1 MMSRFFAHRCMVI
14 GKRGTVALMVA
25 ISFTF
30 LLGIASLSAD
40 YGYIMWVRSALQ
52 ASTDAAALAG
62 AKDIGYGGTPIA
74 TAIKYGAMT
83 SSLNNLPGVTVV
95 MTSGYPALQCFKV
108 GPACSVNQS
117 PPTAANGIQVQQ
129 KATVPLFFATIF
141 GFPTIDITTSSVALA
156 AGAAP
161 PPLNVMF
168 IVDATASMASSD
180 SICGTTRIGCAV
192 QGFETLLGEL
202 WPCASNLASCGAVT
216 NHNVANPVDQAALLQ
231 FPGVQAVPAGGS
243 CRNLPTVGYAGVNGN
258 TNNTTVSPS
267 TTLHFANTPPFNNG
281 STDAL
286 VTDMTN
292 PAYIQS
298 GTWLSSVGGTTA
310 VMSKTPTAGDT
321 IKSNDAISVWPP
333 VYQIVPLSSDYRT
346 SDTATT
352 LNLNSDLVTCLES
365 LGAPGGYGTFYAD
378 AIKIAQQN
386 LVANARDGARNV
398 IILLGDGEANA
409 TVAHMVAQGAAP
421 TAPDQCRR
429 AVVAAQTAAAAGT
442 WVYIVSYGTSASGGC
457 TTDTGNYAN
466 ACWVMSQIANVPGT
480 TAGTYVNE
488 PAHFYADDAN
498 GCQSSV
504 NPSITAIKAMFQ
516 NIVYSLTRP
525 RMLPPACVVATP
537 PNWC

>member
-1 MMSRFFAHRCMVI
+1 MMNRFFAHRRMGI
-14 GKRGTVALMVA
+14 GRRGTVALMVA

-40 YGYIMWVRSALQ
+40 YGYIMWVRSTLQ
-52 ASTDAAALAG
+52 AATNGAALAG
-62 AKDIGYGGTPIA
+62 AKDIGFGGTPVA

-83 SSLNNLPGVTVV
+83 TSLNNLPGITVV

-108 GPACSVNQS
+108 GPACSVNQT
-117 PPTAANGIQVQQ
+117 PPIAANGIQVQQ

-141 GFPTIDITTSSVALA
+141 GFPTMDITTSAAALA

-192 QGFETLLGEL
+192 QGFETLLAEL

-216 NHNVANPVDQAALLQ
+216 NHNVANPVDKAALLQ
-231 FPGVQAVPAGGS
+231 FPGVQSIPTGGS
-243 CRNLPTVGYAGVNGN
+243 CRDLPTVAYAGVNGK

-267 TTLHFANTPPFNNG
+267 TTLHFTNTPAFNNG
-281 STDAL
+281 SAEAL
-286 VTDMTN
+286 VTDMTH
-292 PAYIQS
+292 PSYIQA
-298 GTWLSSVGGTTA
+298 GTWLSSLGGTTA
-310 VMSKTPTAGDT
+310 VMSKSPTTGDT
-321 IKSNDAISVWPP
+321 ITSNDAIAVWPP
-333 VYQIVPLSSDYRT
+333 VYQLVPLSSDYRT
-346 SDTATT
+346 SDTATS
-352 LNLNSDLVTCLES
+352 LNLNSDLVACLES
-365 LGAPGGYGTFYAD
+365 LSAPGGFGTFYAD

-398 IILLGDGEANA
+398 IILLSDGEANA
-409 TVAHMVAQGAAP
+409 TVTHMVAQGANP
-421 TAPDQCRR
+421 TAPDQCKH
-429 AVVAAQTAAAAGT
+429 AVGEAQAAAAAGT
-442 WVYIVSYGTSASGGC
+442 WVYMVSYGTSAGGGC
-457 TTDTGNYAN
+457 TTDIGNYAN
-466 ACWVMSQIANVPGT
+466 ACWVMGQIANVPGT
-480 TAGTYVNE
+480 AAGTYVNE
-488 PAHFYADDAN
+488 PAHFYADAAN

-537 PNWC
+537 PSWC